1 MKKQDILIGVVVGL
15 GLAYLLFKPKGTTL
29 TNTTKANVNGCG
41 CGCGNPNCNCDCKK
55 GFTKNPKAPQSQP
68 YIATYGS
75 PNISGVPI
83 HAGFSYPEKNLF
95 QESPFKH

>member
-15 GLAYLLFKPKGTTL
+15 GLAYLLFKPKATTL
-29 TNTTKANVNGCG
+29 ATTTKANASGYGCA
-41 CGCGNPNCNCDCKK
+41 CGKPDCDCKK